1 MDEATSPELR
11 LNLQAFFNVGAGLV
25 ASSTTNTRTFTFSEI
40 AEKIQMSK
48 KVALVTGGGRGIG
61 FGICEKLA
69 ADGFN
74 LVLSGRSDAS
84 KVADAVAK
92 LEGMGA
98 EVLYCSG
105 DVSSAEDRAAMLVEI
120 KDRFG
125 RLDVLINNAGVA
137 PKERADIL
145 EATEDSYEWIMKINL
160 QGPYFLTQACANWMI
175 QQKKADDSF
184 DGCIVNIG
192 SISAT
197 VVSPNRGDY
206 CISKAGL
213 GMMNSLFAARLGEF
227 AIPVYEIRPGIIKTD
242 MTSGVTEKYDNL
254 IYNTELLVEKR
265 WGLPED
271 IAKLAAAMARGDM
284 PYASGQAIYVDGGLT
299 MNRL

>member
-1 MDEATSPELR
+1 
-11 LNLQAFFNVGAGLV
+11 
-25 ASSTTNTRTFTFSEI
+25 
-40 AEKIQMSK
+40 MSK

-92 LEGMGA
+92 LEAVGV

-105 DVSSAEDRAAMLVEI
+105 DVSSADDRAAMLVAI
-120 KDRFG
+120 KERFG
-125 RLDVLINNAGVA
+125 RLDVLVNNAGVA
-137 PKERADIL
+137 PKERTDIL
-145 EATEDSYEWIMKINL
+145 AATEDSYEWIMKINL

-175 QQKKADDSF
+175 EQRQADDSF
-184 DGCIVNIG
+184 AGCIINIG

-213 GMMNSLFAARLGEF
+213 GMLSSLFAARLGEF
-227 AIPVYEIRPGIIKTD
+227 SIPVYEIRPGIIKTD
-242 MTSGVTEKYDNL
+242 MTAGVTGKYDNL
-254 IYNTELLVEKR
+254 IDNTDLLVEKR

-271 IAKLAAAMARGDM
+271 IGKLAAAMARGDM
-284 PYASGQAIYVDGGLT
+284 PYATGQVIYVDGGLT

>member
-1 MDEATSPELR
+1 
-11 LNLQAFFNVGAGLV
+11 
-25 ASSTTNTRTFTFSEI
+25 
-40 AEKIQMSK
+40 MSK
-48 KVALVTGGGRGIG
+48 KVALITGGGRGIG

-84 KVADAVAK
+84 KVADAIAK

-120 KDRFG
+120 KERFG

-137 PKERADIL
+137 PKVRADIL
-145 EATEDSYEWIMKINL
+145 EATEDSYQWVMKINL

-175 QQKKADDSF
+175 DQKKTDSSF
-184 DGCIVNIG
+184 EGCIINIG

-197 VVSPNRGDY
+197 VVSSNRGDY

-213 GMMNSLFAARLGEF
+213 GMMN
-227 AIPVYEIRPGIIKTD
+227 
-242 MTSGVTEKYDNL
+242 
-254 IYNTELLVEKR
+254 
-265 WGLPED
+265 
-271 IAKLAAAMARGDM
+271 
-284 PYASGQAIYVDGGLT
+284 
-299 MNRL
+299 

>member
-1 MDEATSPELR
+1 MT
-11 LNLQAFFNVGAGLV
+11 
-25 ASSTTNTRTFTFSEI
+25 
-40 AEKIQMSK
+40 K

-84 KVADAVAK
+84 KVKEAVAK
-92 LEGMGA
+92 LEEIGA

-105 DVSSAEDRAAMLVEI
+105 DVSSAKDRADMLVEI
-120 KDRFG
+120 KEGFG
-125 RLDVLINNAGVA
+125 RLDVLVNNAGVA
-137 PKERADIL
+137 PKVRADIL
-145 EATEDSYEWIMKINL
+145 EATEDSFEWIMKINL
-160 QGPYFLTQACANWMI
+160 QGPYFLTQSCANWMVE
-175 QQKKADDSF
+175 QKRADKTF
-184 DGCIVNIG
+184 DGCIINIG
-192 SISAT
+192 SMSAT

-227 AIPVYEIRPGIIKTD
+227 AIPVYEIRPGLIKTD
-242 MTSGVTEKYDNL
+242 MTAGVTEKYDNL
-254 IYNTELLVEKR
+254 IENTELLVEKR

-271 IAKLAAAMARGDM
+271 IGKLAAAMARGDM

-299 MNRL
+299 IQRL

>member
-1 MDEATSPELR
+1 
-11 LNLQAFFNVGAGLV
+11 
-25 ASSTTNTRTFTFSEI
+25 
-40 AEKIQMSK
+40 MSK

-69 ADGFN
+69 NDGFD

-84 KVADAVAK
+84 KVTEAVAK
-92 LEGMGA
+92 LESMGA

-105 DVSSAEDRAAMLVEI
+105 DVSSAEDRAAMLDNI
-120 KDRFG
+120 KQRFG
-125 RLDVLINNAGVA
+125 RLDVLVNNAGVA
-137 PKERADIL
+137 PKVRADIL
-145 EATEDSYEWIMKINL
+145 DASEDSFEWIMKINL

-175 QQKKADDSF
+175 EQKKADQAF
-184 DGCIVNIG
+184 EGCIINIG

-206 CISKAGL
+206 CVSKAGL

-242 MTSGVTEKYDNL
+242 MTAGVTEKYDNL
-254 IYNTELLVEKR
+254 IDNTELLIEKR
-265 WGLPED
+265 WGFPED
-271 IAKLAAAMARGDM
+271 VGKLAAAMARGDL
-284 PYASGQAIYVDGGLT
+284 PYATGQVVYVDGGLT

>member
-1 MDEATSPELR
+1 M
-11 LNLQAFFNVGAGLV
+11 
-25 ASSTTNTRTFTFSEI
+25 
-40 AEKIQMSK
+40 K
-48 KVALVTGGGRGIG
+48 KTALVTGGGRGIG

-74 LVLSGRSDAS
+74 LVLSGRSYVS
-84 KVADAVAK
+84 KVADAIAK
-92 LEGMGA
+92 LEALGA

-105 DVSSAEDRAAMLVEI
+105 DVSSPTDRAAMLAEI
-120 KDRFG
+120 KERFG

-137 PKERADIL
+137 PKVRADIL
-145 EATEDSYEWIMKINL
+145 EAAEESFEWIMKINL

-175 QQKKADDSF
+175 EQKKDDDVF
-184 DGCIVNIG
+184 EGCIINVG

-213 GMMNSLFAARLGEF
+213 GMMSSLFAARLGEF
-227 AIPVYEIRPGIIKTD
+227 SIPVYEIRPGIIKTG
-242 MTSGVTEKYDNL
+242 MTAGVTEKYDNL
-254 IYNTELLVEKR
+254 INNTELLIEKR
-265 WGLPED
+265 WGIPED
-271 IAKLAAAMARGDM
+271 IGKLAAAMARGDM

>member
-1 MDEATSPELR
+1 
-11 LNLQAFFNVGAGLV
+11 
-25 ASSTTNTRTFTFSEI
+25 
-40 AEKIQMSK
+40 MSK
-48 KVALVTGGGRGIG
+48 KIALVTGGGRGIG
-61 FGICEKLA
+61 FGICQKLA

-92 LEGMGA
+92 LESQDA

-105 DVSSAEDRAAMLVEI
+105 DVSSAEDRAAMLADI
-120 KDRFG
+120 KQRFG
-125 RLDVLINNAGVA
+125 RLDVLVNNAGVA
-137 PKERADIL
+137 PKVRADML
-145 EATEDSYEWIMKINL
+145 EATEESFEWIMKVNL

-175 QQKKADDSF
+175 QQKQADGSF
-184 DGCIVNIG
+184 DGCIINVG

-206 CISKAGL
+206 CISKAGM

-227 AIPVYEIRPGIIKTD
+227 SIPCYEIRPGIIKTD

-254 IYNTELLVEKR
+254 IDNTELLVEKR

-271 IAKLAAAMARGDM
+271 IGKLAAAMARGDM
-284 PYASGQAIYVDGGLT
+284 PYASGQVIYVDGGLT
-299 MNRL
+299 MKRL

>member
-1 MDEATSPELR
+1 
-11 LNLQAFFNVGAGLV
+11 
-25 ASSTTNTRTFTFSEI
+25 
-40 AEKIQMSK
+40 MSK

-105 DVSSAEDRAAMLVEI
+105 DVSSAEDRAAMLVEV
-120 KDRFG
+120 KERFG
-125 RLDVLINNAGVA
+125 RLDVLVNNAGVA

-145 EATEDSYEWIMKINL
+145 EATEDSFEWIMKINL
-160 QGPYFLTQACANWMI
+160 QGPYFLTQACANWMVE
-175 QQKKADDSF
+175 QKKADDAF
-184 DGCIVNIG
+184 EGCIINVG

-206 CISKAGL
+206 CISKAGM

-227 AIPVYEIRPGIIKTD
+227 AIPVFEIRPGIIKTD

-254 IYNTELLVEKR
+254 IFNTELLVEKR
-265 WGLPED
+265 WGVPED

-284 PYASGQAIYVDGGLT
+284 PYASGQVIYVDGGLT

>member
-1 MDEATSPELR
+1 M
-11 LNLQAFFNVGAGLV
+11 
-25 ASSTTNTRTFTFSEI
+25 
-40 AEKIQMSK
+40 K

-69 ADGFN
+69 ADGFD

-84 KVADAVAK
+84 KVADAAAK
-92 LEGMGA
+92 LKDKGA
-98 EVLYCSG
+98 DVLYCSG
-105 DVSSAEDRAAMLVEI
+105 DVSSAEDRASLILEI
-120 KDRFG
+120 KERFG
-125 RLDVLINNAGVA
+125 RLDVLVNNAGVA
-137 PKERADIL
+137 PKVRADIL
-145 EATEDSYEWIMKINL
+145 EADEESFEWIMKINL

-175 QQKKADDSF
+175 EQKKADETF
-184 DGCIVNIG
+184 QGCIINIG

-213 GMMNSLFAARLGEF
+213 GMMSSLFAARLGEF
-227 AIPVYEIRPGIIKTD
+227 GIPVYEIRPGIIKTD
-242 MTSGVTEKYDNL
+242 MTAGVTAKYDPL
-254 IYNTELLVEKR
+254 IFNTDLLIEKR

-271 IAKLAAAMARGDM
+271 IARLAAAMARGDL

-299 MNRL
+299 LPRL